1 MSTNAG
7 TLVSTRV
14 LVYLQEKNISNFGCP
29 TCVDAAVIC
38 KTIRGASK
46 LCKILKGSLTGK
58 RLRNSG
64 LSYRKCS
71 ACLKGKVEP
80 LTTI

>member
-58 RLRNSG
+58 
-64 LSYRKCS
+64 
-71 ACLKGKVEP
+71 KVEKQWSK
-80 LTTI
+80 LQKM